1 MVNAIIHMDA
11 EDFDDVEKM
20 KLINEKLKPQPSKD
34 ADPEP
39 SPEAFINHLKNDK
52 KRTLKTI
59 QTYKLQL
66 NAFIKAGGD
75 LGGTQAHILQI
86 LKKDKNPNTQSNK
99 LNAVQQYRLYYGLP
113 INDLRKYREILFNEI
128 KKHTKTNNKAL
139 SEDLPKYKY
148 IVDKLKQM
156 TDPRDIY
163 INYLIIHHGL
173 RNLDMNATFYNQKPD
188 EMPTDENIIYKDG
201 KGYTLYITRYKTAK
215 RYGTKSIFIDKPQ
228 FKRAMKEMKLEDG
241 EPIFKL
247 KIQPWNAK
255 KDQTGRKVNGKI
267 SDSSFNVESVARSI
281 DKLGETKLFK
291 VVVLYLMGRKNH
303 QKLNQIAK
311 DRGTSPAVIMEKYN
325 LKNQ

>member
-1 MVNAIIHMDA
+1 M
-11 EDFDDVEKM
+11 M
-20 KLINEKLKPQPSKD
+20 K
-34 ADPEP
+34 PEP
-39 SPEAFINHLKNDK
+39 SRDETKQQAFINHLKNDK
-52 KRTLKTI
+52 KRTLKTV

-66 NAFIKAGGD
+66 NAFLKAGGD
-75 LGGTQAHILQI
+75 LDGTQADILQI
-86 LKKDKNPNTQSNK
+86 IKKDSNSNTQSNK

-128 KKHTKTNNKAL
+128 KKQTKTNNKAL
-139 SEDLPKYKY
+139 SEELPTYKY

-163 INYLIIHHGL
+163 INYLIIYHGL

-201 KGYTLYITRYKTAK
+201 KGYTLYITRYKTSK
-215 RYGTKSIFIDKPQ
+215 RYGPKSIYIDKPI
-228 FKRAMKEMKLEDG
+228 FKRAIKNMKLNDG

-255 KDQTGRKVNGKI
+255 RDQTGRKANGKI
-267 SDSSFNVESVARSI
+267 SDSSFNVESVNRSI

-303 QKLNQIAK
+303 TLLNQIAR
-311 DRGTSPAVIMEKYN
+311 DRGTSPAVIMDKYN

>member
-1 MVNAIIHMDA
+1 MVNNIIFMDA
-11 EDFDDVEKM
+11 EDFDDAEKM
-20 KLINEKLKPQPSKD
+20 KAINEKLKPQSIKN
-34 ADPEP
+34 AEPEP

-52 KRTLKTI
+52 KRSLRTV

-75 LGGTQAHILQI
+75 LGGSQADILEVI
-86 LKKDKNPNTQSNK
+86 KKDKNPNTQSNK

-128 KKHTKTNNKAL
+128 KKQTKTNNKTL
-139 SEDLPKYKY
+139 SEELPKYKY
-148 IVDKLKQM
+148 IIDKLKEM

-173 RNLDMNATFYNQKPD
+173 RNLDMNATFYNKKPD
-188 EMPTDENIIYKDG
+188 EMPTDENIIYKDD

-215 RYGTKSIFIDKPQ
+215 RYGPKSVYIDKPQ
-228 FKRAMKEMKLEDG
+228 FKRAMKEMNLKDG

-255 KDQTGRKVNGKI
+255 RDQTGRKRDGKI